1 MQHIS
6 TEISSERS
14 RVQNQNMGTNLSRSA
29 TLQPIN
35 FVTLTRVTNNAS
47 CNWVN
52 LVQVSSTA
60 VNSPIAKHVLRTPVG
75 ELQFSSVHFVC
86 CEHGFIGQRA
96 RRRQQ

>member
-52 LVQVSSTA
+52 LVQVSSIQFHCCEQSHCKARVENSSWRTA
-60 VNSPIAKHVLRTPVG
+60 V
-75 ELQFSSVHFVC
+75 QFCPF
-86 CEHGFIGQRA
+86 RLL
-96 RRRQQ
+96 